1 MNKKMFDIMDV
12 SGKEVAAEII
22 SVFTMLDTK
31 NQYLIYTLNE
41 SDETGLVKIYVSR
54 LLYDNNAYHL
64 LTITDDVEWN
74 QVKDIMK
81 NMVRGE

>member
-22 SVFTMLDTK
+22 SVFTVLDTK
-31 NQYLIYTLNE
+31 KQYLIYTLNE
-41 SDETGLVKIYVSR
+41 ADETGLVKIYVSR

-64 LTITDDVEWN
+64 LTITDDTEWN
-74 QVKDIMK
+74 QIKDIMK